1 MGVATRPEADLGTPA
16 GPRPTAQPPRPSP
29 GPKALRRIPRRP
41 RLPGAPRLRS
51 FLRELR
57 ALVGDSTGLT
67 LVCHSYGTVV
77 CA

>member
-41 RLPGAPRLRS
+41 RLPGAPRLRRT
-51 FLRELR
+51 LL
-57 ALVGDSTGLT
+57 AL
-67 LVCHSYGTVV
+67 LVATSVV
-77 CA
+77 APVSAAA